1 MKKIILT
8 AICLLLAQ
16 VSFADSIF
24 DDLKKSKKTS
34 YLDFILLK
42 IEQRLVQRHGL
53 LGPQPLA
60 MRVQYQSVWSQVDFS
75 EKDSKI
81 IISIM
86 GVMDKKRYSKK
97 KIQT

>member
-1 MKKIILT
+1 MLFT
-8 AICLLLAQ
+8 QTTLA
-16 VSFADSIF
+16 ASIF

-42 IEQRLVQRHGL
+42 IEQRLIQRHGL

-60 MRVQYQSVWSQVDFS
+60 MRVQYQSAWSQVDFS

-97 KIQT
+97 NTNLRCQIVTY

>member
-60 MRVQYQSVWSQVDFS
+60 MRVQYQSVWSQVYFS